1 MEIGLGVPR
10 SSLRIVSSN
19 GEPKL
24 IQPTTGL
31 EVTEKIRTFSTQFLS
46 SLSDVDGF
54 ILKYRS
60 PSCGMKDV
68 KVYSGPAKAGA
79 VSKIPGFFGGAV
91 VNSFPD
97 LAIED
102 EGWLNE
108 TSILESIS

>member
-1 MEIGLGVPR
+1 M
-10 SSLRIVSSN
+10 VSSN

-31 EVTEKIRTFSTQFLS
+31 EVTEMIRTFSTQFLS

-68 KVYSGPAKAGA
+68 KVYSGLHRDEQYPRYQVSSEEPWSIRFLILPSRTKAG
-79 VSKIPGFFGGAV
+79 
-91 VNSFPD
+91 
-97 LAIED
+97 
-102 EGWLNE
+102 
-108 TSILESIS
+108 